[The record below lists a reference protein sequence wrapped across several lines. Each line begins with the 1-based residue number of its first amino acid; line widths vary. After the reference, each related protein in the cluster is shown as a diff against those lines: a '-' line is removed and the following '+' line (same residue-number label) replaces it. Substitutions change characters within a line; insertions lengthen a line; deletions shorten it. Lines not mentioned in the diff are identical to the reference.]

1 MRNSPTSRRRRA
13 WSALAALAVAS
24 LGATTALVLSA
35 APAQAASTLGASAAE
50 SGRYFGAA
58 VAGNRLSESG
68 YANTLGTEF
77 NSVVAENAM
86 KWDATE
92 PNPGQFTFSGGDQ
105 IVSWAQARGM
115 KVRGHTLVWHA
126 QQPGW
131 VQGLTGNNLRNAMVN
146 HITGVANHYEGKVFA
161 WDVVNEA
168 FEWDGSRRQSNL
180 QQQLGNG
187 WIEEA
192 FRAADAADPNAR
204 LCYNDYGTDGI
215 NSKSTAIYNMVRD
228 FKSRGVPIDC
238 VGFQSHLSAGD
249 NLSSYQ
255 SNLQRFADLGVAVE
269 ITELDVGGSGSAQ
282 AATFGTVTQAC
293 MAVARCTGITV
304 WGVTDKYSWRNDDPL
319 LFDDNYQKKQAYTSV
334 LNALNSGTPGGGED
348 SGQVRGV
355 GSGRCLD
362 VPNQSTTNGTQLQ
375 IYDCW
380 SGANQQWTFAN
391 GELSVYTGA
400 SRKCLDASGSSSANG
415 TAAVIWSCHGGANQ
429 KWVLNSNGTLR
440 NTATGT
446 CLDVSG
452 AATANGSRV
461 QLWACTNGTNQQW
474 TIV

>member
-1 MRNSPTSRRRRA
+1 MTDPHPRTHRVRRRLA
-13 WSALAALAVAS
+13 LATAAVAAAGIAAVSALVFTS
-24 LGATTALVLSA
+24 
-35 APAQAASTLGASAAE
+35 PAQAATTLGASAAQT
-50 SGRYFGAA
+50 GRYFGAA
-58 VAGNRLSESG
+58 VATQHLGEAA

-180 QQQLGNG
+180 QIQLGNG

-192 FRAADAADPNAR
+192 FRAADAADPTAR

-255 SNLQRFADLGVAVE
+255 ANLQRFADLGVDVE
-269 ITELDVGGSGSAQ
+269 ITELDVGGSGSGQ
-282 AATFGTVTQAC
+282 AATFDTVTRSC
-293 MAVARCTGITV
+293 LAVARCTGITV
-304 WGVTDKYSWRNDDPL
+304 WGVTDKYSWRNDTPL
-319 LFDDNYQKKQAYTSV
+319 LFDGNYQKKQAYTSV
-334 LNALNSGTPGGGED
+334 LNALNEGG
-348 SGQVRGV
+348 
-355 GSGRCLD
+355 
-362 VPNQSTTNGTQLQ
+362 ST
-375 IYDCW
+375 C
-380 SGANQQWTFAN
+380 
-391 GELSVYTGA
+391 
-400 SRKCLDASGSSSANG
+400 
-415 TAAVIWSCHGGANQ
+415 
-429 KWVLNSNGTLR
+429 
-440 NTATGT
+440 
-446 CLDVSG
+446 
-452 AATANGSRV
+452 
-461 QLWACTNGTNQQW
+461 
-474 TIV
+474 